1 MPILLPRCAWI
12 DMWMIVPWCWFH
24 TLHPKWQPTGMQA
37 QSQDQKLCQGL
48 HPEGFRSVAGDSA
61 RFQHPDKNKKNHWAS
76 SRTITGG
83 NTAWTSCKRI
93 VCIVAGLVWFGRS
106 VNVYND
112 LVQLSKYLVVPA
124 TFMVDIH
131 LQDMICIKRPSK
143 TRHAHCTAP
152 SDSGDGLPCNGAVSN
167 FQVHTFGPS
176 MHFFACF

>member
-24 TLHPKWQPTGMQA
+24 TLHPEVAADRHAGAK
-37 QSQDQKLCQGL
+37 S
-48 HPEGFRSVAGDSA
+48 RSKVVPGVRDSA

-112 LVQLSKYLVVPA
+112 WVQLSKYLVVPA